1 MSYLIYVPRQSRK
14 VESSMWEEQLN
25 AAIEAGVKAIEGIL
39 KIYNSDFSVEIKDD
53 NSPVTLADKNADK
66 VIREYLHEKYPD
78 YAFLTEEST
87 DDKSRLNNDYVWIV
101 DPVDGTKDF
110 VAKDGGFTTNIALAY
125 KHEAVV
131 GVVVV
136 PLTGEIFFAAKG
148 MGAFYRKDGVTKR
161 IHVNDKLTDLIVLK
175 SVFHSKPEEEAMFE
189 KHKDKIARV
198 EKWGSALKPCRIAQ
212 GLGELSY
219 RLSDGTKEWDTAA
232 SQVIVEQAGG
242 IYLTPSKQRM
252 MYNREDVHNRDGY
265 VICNRIENF
274 LL

>member
-1 MSYLIYVPRQSRK
+1 
-14 VESSMWEEQLN
+14 MWEEQLN
-25 AAIEAGVKAIEGIL
+25 AAIEAGIKAIEGIL
-39 KIYNSDFSVEIKDD
+39 QIYNTDFDVEIKDD

-66 VIREYLHEKYPD
+66 VIRECLHKKYPE

-87 DDKSRLNNDYVWIV
+87 DDKSRLNNDFVWIV

-136 PLTGEIFFAAKG
+136 PLTGEIYYAAKG
-148 MGAFYRKDGVTKR
+148 IGAFYRHNGITKR
-161 IHVNDKLTDLIVLK
+161 IHVNDKLDNLIVYK
-175 SVFHSKPEEEAMFE
+175 SVFHSTKQEEVMYE
-189 KHKDKIARV
+189 KYKDKIAKI

-219 RLSDGTKEWDTAA
+219 RLTDGTKEWDTAA
-232 SQVIVEQAGG
+232 SQVIVEEAGG
-242 IYLTPSKQRM
+242 IFLDTQGKRI
-252 MYNREDVHNRDGY
+252 MYNREDVHNRIGY

>member
-1 MSYLIYVPRQSRK
+1 
-14 VESSMWEEQLN
+14 MWEEQLN
-25 AAIEAGVKAIEGIL
+25 AAIEAGVKAIKGIL
-39 KIYNSDFSVEIKDD
+39 EIYNTDFDVEIKED

-66 VIREYLHEKYPD
+66 VIREYLHSKYPE
-78 YAFLTEEST
+78 YAFLTEESV
-87 DDKSRLNNDYVWIV
+87 DDKSRLENDFVWIV

-110 VAKDGGFTTNIALAY
+110 VAKDGGFTTNIALSY

-136 PLTGEIFFAAKG
+136 PLTGEIYYAAKG
-148 MGAFYRKDGVTKR
+148 LGAFYRHQGITKR
-161 IHVNDKLTDLIVLK
+161 IHVNDKLDNLIVYK
-175 SVFHSKPEEEAMFE
+175 SVFHSTNQEEVMYE
-189 KHKDKIARV
+189 KYKDKIAKI

-219 RLSDGTKEWDTAA
+219 RLTDGTKEWDTAA
-232 SQVIVEQAGG
+232 SQVIVEEAGG
-242 IYLTPSKQRM
+242 IFLDTKGQPIR
-252 MYNREDVHNRDGY
+252 YNREDVHNRIGY

>member
-1 MSYLIYVPRQSRK
+1 
-14 VESSMWEEQLN
+14 MWEEQLE
-25 AAIEAGVKAIEGIL
+25 AAIEAGVKAIKGIL
-39 KIYNSDFSVEIKDD
+39 EIYNTDFSVEIKDD
-53 NSPVTLADKNADK
+53 NSPVTMADKNADK
-66 VIREYLHEKYPD
+66 VIRDYLHKKFPT

-87 DDKSRLNNDYVWIV
+87 DDVSRLDNDFVWIV

-136 PLTGEIFFAAKG
+136 PLTGEVYFAAKG
-148 MGAFYRKDGVTKR
+148 LGAFYRKDGLTKR
-161 IHVNDKLTDLIVLK
+161 IHVNDKIENITVYK
-175 SVFHSKPEEEAMFE
+175 SVFHSKPNEDAVIE
-189 KHKDKIARV
+189 KHSDKIAKI
-198 EKWGSALKPCRIAQ
+198 EKWGSALKACRIAH
-212 GLGELSY
+212 GLGELTY

-232 SQVIVEQAGG
+232 SQVIIEQAGG
-242 IYLTPSKQRM
+242 VFLTPARERI
-252 MYNREDVHNRDGY
+252 MYNRVDVHNREGY

>member
-1 MSYLIYVPRQSRK
+1 
-14 VESSMWEEQLN
+14 MWEEQLN

-66 VIREYLHEKYPD
+66 VIREYLHKKYPD

-87 DDKSRLNNDYVWIV
+87 DDKSRLDNDFVWIV

-136 PLTGEIFFAAKG
+136 PLTGEIYYAAKG
-148 MGAFYRKDGVTKR
+148 LGAFYRHNGITKR
-161 IHVNDKLTDLIVLK
+161 IHVNDKLDNLTVYR
-175 SVFHSKPEEEAMFE
+175 SVFHSKPEEDAIIE
-189 KHKDKIARV
+189 KHKDKITKS

-219 RLSDGTKEWDTAA
+219 RLTDGTKEWDTAA

-242 IYLTPSKQRM
+242 IFLDTNKKRI

-265 VICNRIENF
+265 IIANRIENF

>member
-1 MSYLIYVPRQSRK
+1 
-14 VESSMWEEQLN
+14 MWEEQLN
-25 AAIEAGVKAIEGIL
+25 AAVEAGIAAIEGIL
-39 KIYNSDFSVEIKDD
+39 KIYNTDFDVEIKDD

-66 VIREYLHEKYPD
+66 VIREILHKRFPD
-78 YAFLTEEST
+78 YAFLTEET
-87 DDKSRLNNDYVWIV
+87 DDDKSRLANDFVWIV

-136 PLTGEIFFAAKG
+136 PLTGEVYYAAKG
-148 MGAFYRKDGVTKR
+148 LGAFYRKDGVTKQ
-161 IHVNDKLTDLIVLK
+161 IHVNDKLDNLIVYK
-175 SVFHSKPEEEAMFE
+175 SVFHSKQNEEEMYK
-189 KHKDKIARV
+189 KHADKILRV

-242 IYLTPSKQRM
+242 IFLDTNKKRI
-252 MYNREDVHNRDGY
+252 MYNREDVYNRDGY

>member
-1 MSYLIYVPRQSRK
+1 
-14 VESSMWEEQLN
+14 MWEEQLN
-25 AAIEAGVKAIEGIL
+25 AAIEAGVKAIKGIL
-39 KIYNSDFSVEIKDD
+39 EIYNTNFDVEIKDD

-66 VIREYLHEKYPD
+66 VIRKYLHNKYPE

-87 DDKSRLNNDYVWIV
+87 DNLERLNNDFVWIV

-136 PLTGEIFFAAKG
+136 PLTGEIYYAAKG
-148 MGAFYRKDGVTKR
+148 LGAFYRHQGITKR
-161 IHVNDKLTDLIVLK
+161 IHVNDKLDNLIVYK
-175 SVFHSKPEEEAMFE
+175 SVFHSTKQEEAMFE
-189 KHKDKIARV
+189 KYKDKIAKI

-212 GLGELSY
+212 GLGELTY
-219 RLSDGTKEWDTAA
+219 RLTDGTKEWDTAA

-242 IYLTPSKQRM
+242 IFLDTKGQRI
-252 MYNREDVHNRDGY
+252 MYNREDVHNRIGY
-265 VICNRIENF
+265 VICNRKENF

>member
-1 MSYLIYVPRQSRK
+1 
-14 VESSMWEEQLN
+14 MWEEQLN
-25 AAIEAGVKAIEGIL
+25 AAIEAGVAAIEGIL
-39 KIYNSDFSVEIKDD
+39 KIYHTDFDVEIKDD

-66 VIREYLHEKYPD
+66 VIREHLHRAFPT
-78 YAFLTEEST
+78 YAFLTEESE
-87 DDKSRLNNDYVWIV
+87 DDPSRLSNDYVWIV

-136 PLTGEIFFAAKG
+136 PLTGEIYYAAKG
-148 MGAFYRKDGVTKR
+148 LGAFYRKDGVTKQ
-161 IHVNDKLTDLIVLK
+161 IHVNDKLDNLTCYK
-175 SVFHSKPEEEAMFE
+175 SVFHTKQNEEDMIK
-189 KHKDKIARV
+189 KHADKITKV

-212 GLGELSY
+212 GLGEITY
-219 RLSDGTKEWDTAA
+219 RLNDGTKEWDTAA

-242 IYLTPSKQRM
+242 IFLRPNKERI
-252 MYNREDVHNRDGY
+252 MYNRKDVYNHDGY

>member
-1 MSYLIYVPRQSRK
+1 
-14 VESSMWEEQLN
+14 MWEEQLN
-25 AAIEAGVKAIEGIL
+25 AAIEAGVKAIDGIL
-39 KIYNSDFSVEIKDD
+39 KIYHTDFSVEIKDD

-66 VIREYLHEKYPD
+66 VIRECLHKAFPE

-87 DDKSRLNNDYVWIV
+87 DDLSRLNNDYVWIV

-110 VAKDGGFTTNIALAY
+110 VARDGGFTTNIALAY

-136 PLTGEIFFAAKG
+136 PLTGEIYYAAKG
-148 MGAFYRKDGVTKR
+148 LGAFYRKDGVTKR
-161 IHVNDKLTDLIVLK
+161 IHVNDKLDNLTVYK
-175 SVFHSKPEEEAMFE
+175 SVFHSKPIEEEMYE
-189 KHKDKIARV
+189 KHKDKIAKI

-219 RLSDGTKEWDTAA
+219 RLTDGTKEWDTAA

-242 IYLTPSKQRM
+242 IFLDTKRQRI
-252 MYNREDVHNRDGY
+252 MYNREDVHNRIRY

>member
-1 MSYLIYVPRQSRK
+1 
-14 VESSMWEEQLN
+14 MWEEQLE
-25 AAIEAGVKAIEGIL
+25 AAIEAGVKAIKGIL
-39 KIYNSDFSVEIKDD
+39 EIYNTDFSVEIKDD
-53 NSPVTLADKNADK
+53 NSPVTMADKNADK
-66 VIREYLHEKYPD
+66 VIRDYLHKKFPT

-87 DDKSRLNNDYVWIV
+87 DDISRLDNDFVWIV

-136 PLTGEIFFAAKG
+136 PLTGEVYFAAKG
-148 MGAFYRKDGVTKR
+148 LGAFYRKDGLTKR
-161 IHVNDKLTDLIVLK
+161 IHVNDKTENITVYK
-175 SVFHSKPEEEAMFE
+175 SVFHSKPNEDAVIE
-189 KHKDKIARV
+189 KHSDKITKI
-198 EKWGSALKPCRIAQ
+198 EKWGSALKACRIAQ
-212 GLGELSY
+212 GLGELTY

-242 IYLTPSKQRM
+242 VFLTPKKQRM
-252 MYNREDVHNRDGY
+252 MYNREDVHNREGY
-265 VICNRIENF
+265 LICNRIENF

>member
-1 MSYLIYVPRQSRK
+1 MF
-14 VESSMWEEQLN
+14 EEQLN
-25 AAIEAGVKAIEGIL
+25 AAIEAGVKAIKGIL
-39 KIYNSDFSVEIKDD
+39 EIYNSNFDVEIKDD

-66 VIREYLHEKYPD
+66 VIREVLHAKFPE
-78 YAFLTEEST
+78 YAFLTEET
-87 DDKSRLNNDYVWIV
+87 DDDLSRLNNDYVWIV

-110 VAKDGGFTTNIALAY
+110 VARDGGFTTNIALAY

-136 PLTGEIFFAAKG
+136 PLTGEIYYAAKG

-161 IHVNDKLTDLIVLK
+161 IHVNDKLDNLTCYK
-175 SVFHSKPEEEAMFE
+175 SVFHSKQNEEDLI
-189 KHKDKIARV
+189 KKYSDKITKV

-212 GLGELSY
+212 GLGEITY

-242 IYLTPSKQRM
+242 IFLDLNKKRM
-252 MYNREDVHNRDGY
+252 MYNREDVHNREGY
-265 VICNRIENF
+265 IICNRIENF

>member
-1 MSYLIYVPRQSRK
+1 
-14 VESSMWEEQLN
+14 MWEKELN
-25 AAIEAGVKAIEGIL
+25 DAIEAGVRAIEGIL

-66 VIREYLHEKYPD
+66 VIRDYLQSRYPTH
-78 YAFLTEEST
+78 AFLTEEST
-87 DDKSRLNNDYVWIV
+87 DDKSRLTNDYVWIV

-136 PLTGEIFFAAKG
+136 PLTGEIYYAAKG
-148 MGAFYRKDGVTKR
+148 LGAFYRHNGITKR
-161 IHVNDKLTDLIVLK
+161 IHVNDKLNNLTVYK
-175 SVFHSKPEEEAMFE
+175 SVFHSKPEEDAMIE
-189 KHKDKIARV
+189 KYKDRISKV

-212 GLGELSY
+212 GLGELTY

-232 SQVIVEQAGG
+232 SQVVVEQAGG
-242 IYLTPSKQRM
+242 VFLKLNKERI
-252 MYNREDVHNRDGY
+252 MYNRVDVHNRDGY
-265 VICNRIENF
+265 IICNRIENF

>member
-1 MSYLIYVPRQSRK
+1 
-14 VESSMWEEQLN
+14 MWEEQLE
-25 AAIEAGVKAIEGIL
+25 AAIEAGVKAIKGIL
-39 KIYNSDFSVEIKDD
+39 EIYNSDFSVEIKDD

-66 VIREYLHEKYPD
+66 VIREYLHEKYPT

-87 DDKSRLNNDYVWIV
+87 DDVSRLDNDFVWIV

-136 PLTGEIFFAAKG
+136 PLTGEVYFAAKG
-148 MGAFYRKDGVTKR
+148 LGAFYRKDGLTKR
-161 IHVNDKLTDLIVLK
+161 IHVNDKIENITVYK
-175 SVFHSKPEEEAMFE
+175 SVFHSKPNEDAVIE
-189 KHKDKIARV
+189 KHSDKITKI
-198 EKWGSALKPCRIAQ
+198 EKWGSALKACRIAQ
-212 GLGELSY
+212 GLGELTY

-242 IYLTPSKQRM
+242 VFLTPKKQRM
-252 MYNREDVHNRDGY
+252 MYNREDVHNREGY
-265 VICNRIENF
+265 LICNRIENF

>member
-1 MSYLIYVPRQSRK
+1 
-14 VESSMWEEQLN
+14 MWEEQLN
-25 AAIEAGVKAIEGIL
+25 AAIEAGVAAIEGIL
-39 KIYNSDFSVEIKDD
+39 QIYHTDFDVEIKDD

-66 VIREYLHEKYPD
+66 VIREILHKRFPD
-78 YAFLTEEST
+78 YAFLTEET
-87 DDKSRLNNDYVWIV
+87 DDDKSRLENDFVWIV

-136 PLTGEIFFAAKG
+136 PLTGEVYYAAKG
-148 MGAFYRKDGVTKR
+148 LGAFYRKDGVTKQ
-161 IHVNDKLTDLIVLK
+161 IHVNDKLDNLIVYK
-175 SVFHSKPEEEAMFE
+175 SVFHSKQNEEEMYK
-189 KHKDKIARV
+189 KHADKIATI

-242 IYLTPSKQRM
+242 IFLDTNKKRI
-252 MYNREDVHNRDGY
+252 MYNREDVYNRDGY

>member
-1 MSYLIYVPRQSRK
+1 
-14 VESSMWEEQLN
+14 MWEEQLN
-25 AAIEAGVKAIEGIL
+25 AAIEAGVKAIKGIL
-39 KIYNSDFSVEIKDD
+39 EIYNSNFEVEIKDD

-66 VIREYLHEKYPD
+66 VIREYLHAKYPT

-87 DDKSRLNNDYVWIV
+87 DDLSRLENDYVWIV

-136 PLTGEIFFAAKG
+136 PLTGEIYFAAKG
-148 MGAFYRKDGVTKR
+148 LGAFYRKGDVTKQ
-161 IHVNDKLTDLIVLK
+161 IHVSDKLDNLTCYR
-175 SVFHSKPEEEAMFE
+175 SVFHSHKQDEEMIA
-189 KHKDKIARV
+189 KHSDKITKV

-212 GLGELSY
+212 GLGEISY
-219 RLSDGTKEWDTAA
+219 RMTDGTKEWDTAA

-242 IYLTPSKQRM
+242 IFLDTKGQRI
-252 MYNREDVHNRDGY
+252 MYNREDVHNRIGY
-265 VICNRIENF
+265 LICNRIENF

>member
-1 MSYLIYVPRQSRK
+1 
-14 VESSMWEEQLN
+14 MWEEQLN
-25 AAIEAGVKAIEGIL
+25 AAIEAGVAAIEGIL
-39 KIYNSDFSVEIKDD
+39 KIYNTDFDVEIKDD

-66 VIREYLHEKYPD
+66 VIREYLHKRYPD

-87 DDKSRLNNDYVWIV
+87 DDLSRLNNDFVWIV

-110 VAKDGGFTTNIALAY
+110 VARDGGFTTNIALAY

-136 PLTGEIFFAAKG
+136 PLTGEIYFAAKG
-148 MGAFYRKDGVTKR
+148 MGAFYRKDGITKP
-161 IHVNDKLTDLIVLK
+161 IHVNDKLDNLTVYK
-175 SVFHSKPEEEAMFE
+175 SVFHSKPEEDAVIA
-189 KHKDKIARV
+189 KHADKITKQ

-212 GLGELSY
+212 GLGEISY

-242 IYLTPSKQRM
+242 IYLDTNRKRM

>member
-1 MSYLIYVPRQSRK
+1 
-14 VESSMWEEQLN
+14 MWEEQLE
-25 AAIEAGVKAIEGIL
+25 AAIEAGVKAIKGIL
-39 KIYNSDFSVEIKDD
+39 EIYNTDFSVEIKDD
-53 NSPVTLADKNADK
+53 NSPVTMADKNADK
-66 VIREYLHEKYPD
+66 VIRDYLHKKFPT

-87 DDKSRLNNDYVWIV
+87 DDISRLDNDFVWIV

-136 PLTGEIFFAAKG
+136 PLTGEVYFAAKDL
-148 MGAFYRKDGVTKR
+148 GAFYRKDGLTKR
-161 IHVNDKLTDLIVLK
+161 IHVNDKTENITVYK
-175 SVFHSKPEEEAMFE
+175 SVFHSKPNEDAVIE
-189 KHKDKIARV
+189 KHSDKITKI
-198 EKWGSALKPCRIAQ
+198 EKWGSALKACRIAQ
-212 GLGELSY
+212 GLGELTY

-242 IYLTPSKQRM
+242 VFLTPKKQRM
-252 MYNREDVHNRDGY
+252 MYNREDVHNREGY
-265 VICNRIENF
+265 LICNRIENF

>member
-1 MSYLIYVPRQSRK
+1 
-14 VESSMWEEQLN
+14 MWEEQLN
-25 AAIEAGVKAIEGIL
+25 AAIEAGVAAIEGIL
-39 KIYNSDFSVEIKDD
+39 KIYHTDFDVEIKDD

-66 VIREYLHEKYPD
+66 VIREILHKRFPD
-78 YAFLTEEST
+78 YAFLTEET
-87 DDKSRLNNDYVWIV
+87 DDDKSRLENDFVWIV

-136 PLTGEIFFAAKG
+136 PLTGEVYYAAKG
-148 MGAFYRKDGVTKR
+148 LGAFYRKDGVTKQ
-161 IHVNDKLTDLIVLK
+161 IHVNDKLDNLIVYK
-175 SVFHSKPEEEAMFE
+175 SVFHSKQNEEEMYK
-189 KHKDKIARV
+189 KHADKIATI

-242 IYLTPSKQRM
+242 IFLDTNKKRI
-252 MYNREDVHNRDGY
+252 MYNREDVYNRDGY